1 MRKKLILLF
10 FIINHQELIAIAIEN
25 DYIEQCKLDAVAI
38 QMLRHMKENNDS
50 IDDKIDEL
58 IGQWCGL
65 RYVFSKI
72 NDFVK
77 KPKTS

>member
-10 FIINHQELIAIAIEN
+10 FIINHQRLIAI
-25 DYIEQCKLDAVAI
+25 DDLYIEQCKLDAVAI
-38 QMLRHMKENNDS
+38 QMLMHMKEHNDS

-72 NDFVK
+72 NDLVK
-77 KPKTS
+77 KPKTN